1 LATSAARGS
10 VFHPCA
16 IFRFRRPSA
25 RCPSRFLGFTRSAG
39 NAIRATDAF
48 GRRPLSGAYRLF
60 VGPTSKG
67 SFGSTPGLP
76 SNGVRVLAPS
86 NSEAIVARGRKVE
99 AQWGRADLPTKA
111 LQSSAER
118 FPLFSSACRNSST
131 CARLKD
137 SNNVGEACGPGSRH
151 WNSEG
156 TYRFPR
162 YLNGPASR
170 GSEGLRMV
178 PTHPNYRRY

>member
-1 LATSAARGS
+1 MATSAARGS
-10 VFHPCA
+10 A
-16 IFRFRRPSA
+16 FRSCGVLRFTRPSA
-25 RCPSRFLGFTRSAG
+25 RCPNRFLGFTRSAG

-48 GRRPLSGAYRLF
+48 GRGPLSGA
-60 VGPTSKG
+60 PTSKG

-118 FPLFSSACRNSST
+118 FPLCSSACRNSST

-156 TYRFPR
+156 TYRFPP
-162 YLNGPASR
+162 YLHGLASC

>member
-1 LATSAARGS
+1 VSAALVPSYFEEVS
-10 VFHPCA
+10 VEQNDY
-16 IFRFRRPSA
+16 S
-25 RCPSRFLGFTRSAG
+25 
-39 NAIRATDAF
+39 
-48 GRRPLSGAYRLF
+48 GRNSLSGRPLSRAYRPFTGLIL
-60 VGPTSKG
+60 KG
-67 SFGSTPGLP
+67 RKGSTPGLP

-86 NSEAIVARGRKVE
+86 NSEGIVARGRKVE

-118 FPLFSSACRNSST
+118 FPLCSSACRNSST

-137 SNNVGEACGPGSRH
+137 SNNVREACGPGSRH

-156 TYRFPR
+156 TYRFPP
-162 YLNGPASR
+162 YLHGLASC